1 MWPSLAASRDVLAAA
16 AVTAEIE
23 NECLE
28 WVEAARITQREVR
41 APPATFLRLIA
52 LMGPLTESR
61 PCALRTK
68 FEFLERN
75 SFIVHSFA
83 VWFN

>member
-1 MWPSLAASRDVLAAA
+1 MWPSLAVVSRDVLAASL
-16 AVTAEIE
+16 TAELE

-41 APPATFLRLIA
+41 APPATFLRPRA
-52 LMGPLTESR
+52 CSTE
-61 PCALRTK
+61 

-75 SFIVHSFA
+75 SCTVRYFA